1 MRGSRTVRRRGCT
14 RPANW
19 KKPGLRPQK
28 CIGTIVAPVLRASE
42 AIIGFHGG
50 SRTRRLLRSTLETSP
65 DGNTPRMCPPLRWR
79 RLSWIGLM
87 FCRVAPSPPNGFTKM
102 NMSRISGIASRK

>member
-1 MRGSRTVRRRGCT
+1 MTTRSPKTVAFIGTGVMGAPTNACIAWFRRRAVMRGSRTVRSRGCT

-28 CIGTIVAPVLRASE
+28 CIGTTVAPVLRASE

-65 DGNTPRMCPPLRWR
+65 DGNTPRM
-79 RLSWIGLM
+79 
-87 FCRVAPSPPNGFTKM
+87 
-102 NMSRISGIASRK
+102 

>member
-1 MRGSRTVRRRGCT
+1 MRGRSTVRSRGCT

-65 DGNTPRMCPPLRWR
+65 DGNTPRMCPSLRWR
-79 RLSWIGLM
+79 MLSWMGLM
-87 FCRVAPSPPNGFTKM
+87 FCRSAFWPPKGFTKM
-102 NMSRISGIASRK
+102 NMPRISGIASRK